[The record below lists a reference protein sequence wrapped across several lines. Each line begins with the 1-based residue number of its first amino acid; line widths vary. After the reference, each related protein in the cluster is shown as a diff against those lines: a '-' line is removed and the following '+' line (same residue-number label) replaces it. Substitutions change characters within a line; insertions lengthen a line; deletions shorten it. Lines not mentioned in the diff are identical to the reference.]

1 MNYKEIMYTVGELVR
16 CVYGDD
22 VPTNVQNTIIRFP
35 SKGIGLMS
43 QRGDL
48 IKSEHQ
54 DDVAILI
61 DKIPSD
67 LADPKDKMPFEAQGA
82 FWLGYYQYAKL
93 SKDVKSF
100 GADELTEIGRALYG
114 EQWQSALAR
123 DLNLSDA
130 RRVRYWLTG
139 RAIPV
144 GIWADISA
152 LLKQKQ
158 MTLDVAIKKLR
169 K

>member
-1 MNYKEIMYTVGELVR
+1 MNYKEIMYTIGQLVR
-16 CVYGDD
+16 CVYNEE
-22 VPTNVQNTIIRFP
+22 VPANVQSTIIRFP
-35 SKGIGLMS
+35 LKGVGLMN

-48 IKSEHQ
+48 MRAEHQ
-54 DDVAILI
+54 DDVAILM

-67 LADPKDKMPFEAQGA
+67 LKDPEDKMPFEAQGA

-100 GADELTEIGRALYG
+100 GADELTEIGRAMYG
-114 EQWQSALAR
+114 DQWQSALAR

-130 RRVRYWLTG
+130 RRIRYWLTG

-158 MTLDVAIKKLR
+158 MNLEVVVKKLQ
-169 K
+169 